1 MEQCGDAELDTST
14 GQSNDGVMRHFECF
28 SRCETRTAGIFGHI
42 ESCQSSDLSVVNLLD
57 QSFQEIRTVWLDGQ
71 PDVQMSLETQG
82 CPPKVKVY
90 MIKSELPLSC
100 SLYYQ

>member
-1 MEQCGDAELDTST
+1 MME
-14 GQSNDGVMRHFECF
+14 VVRHLECL
-28 SRCETRTAGIFGHI
+28 SRCEKGTAGNFGHI
-42 ESCQSSDLSVVNLLD
+42 ESRQSSNLSVVNLLD

-71 PDVQMSLETQG
+71 PDVQMSLEAQG

-90 MIKSELPLSC
+90 IIKSDLPLSC